1 MSIVKDTFKDYRR
14 MEEVGVDTFK
24 TEDNEIV
31 ITKIQIGDF
40 TPKALA
46 EYTVLCEDAYEKY
59 NTKINL
65 YIIMDP
71 LAKVTVKQME
81 IKSKADFTI
90 KLALSNEDPIEKMI
104 KLIGEKITNG
114 TATQEDYEALKMIP
128 VNCKKEDRLYY
139 RQKTLEMLN
148 MVE

>member
-1 MSIVKDTFKDYRR
+1 MSIVKEIFSDFRE
-14 MEEVGVDTFK
+14 MEEIGVDTFR

-31 ITKIQIGDF
+31 ITKVQVGNF
-40 TPKALA
+40 SPKTLA

-59 NTKINL
+59 HAKINL
-65 YIIMDP
+65 YIVMDP
-71 LAKVTVKQME
+71 FAKVTVKEME

-90 KLALSNEDPIEKMI
+90 KVGLSNEDPIEKVI
-104 KLIGEKITNG
+104 KLIGEKIIRG
-114 TATQEDYEALKMIP
+114 TATQEDYETLKMIP
-128 VNCKKEDRLYY
+128 VTCKKEDRLYY